1 MPAAAG
7 AAASDLATQFISARS
22 GPRVF
27 RQDPNRIMTSTHAID
42 RYRSAL
48 AEIGEDIEIRRYG
61 GSGAARTLIKRAL
74 VRGRVFGMG
83 AEELVGDTVQRTR
96 KVLLLNDPAALVAS
110 GYLPL
115 LDLLPLTT
123 RDKLFFRDGEVA
135 ILDVNDDTRRING
148 VLIALEIVVKG

>member
-1 MPAAAG
+1 
-7 AAASDLATQFISARS
+7 
-22 GPRVF
+22 
-27 RQDPNRIMTSTHAID
+27 MTSTHAID

-61 GSGAARTLIKRAL
+61 GSGAARTLIKRAF
-74 VRGRVFGMG
+74 VRGRVLGMG

-96 KVLLLNDPAALVAS
+96 KVLLLIDPAAVVVP
-110 GYLPL
+110 GCVPL
-115 LDLLPLTT
+115 LDLLPLHASDT
-123 RDKLFFRDGEVA
+123 LFFREREVA